1 MPSNDQRG
9 VSQAAAITAFTLG
22 SLFFCYAFL
31 QRVAPSIMTG
41 ELMRDFNVGGAALGS
56 LSAFYFWAYAGIQ
69 LPVGVLT
76 DRFGPRKLMSSAALI
91 CTLAA
96 AGFALSESLFMAS
109 FWRAVIGGTVAFG
122 FVGTLAIS
130 GYWFKHSQQA
140 TLAGVL
146 QGVGMCGAVF
156 AQAPLRPIVENFGWR
171 HTMLALSLVAL
182 ILAILLFTLVP
193 KRSTNQK
200 ESKGGASIDHGL
212 RLVTSNPQSWICAG
226 FGFGMASTLLG
237 FAGLW
242 AVPWLNTIHGYSPTQ
257 AAAITSTFFVGWA
270 VASPLVGWGS
280 DLLGKRNTLMRWG
293 AAIYI
298 IAFSSIVFFTPANLV
313 LLVALLFLAG
323 AAGSTM
329 TICFI
334 SVKEL
339 NKPSCSSTSIGLMN
353 MFVVGSG
360 AVMQPLIGWLLD
372 LNWSGESIE
381 GARIYSA
388 QAYRIGFSCLLVS
401 MAIAFIFSFLIRETY
416 CKKVVV

>member
-1 MPSNDQRG
+1 MPSSHPRG
-9 VSQAAAITAFTLG
+9 VSQSAAIVAFALG
-22 SLFFCYAFL
+22 SLFFCYAFV

-56 LSAFYFWAYAGIQ
+56 LSAFYFWTYAGIQ

-76 DRFGPRKLMSSAALI
+76 DRFGPRKLMSSAAAV
-91 CTLAA
+91 CTVAA
-96 AGFALSESLFMAS
+96 AGFALSDSLFMAS
-109 FWRAVIGGTVAFG
+109 FWRAIIGGTVAFG

-140 TLAGVL
+140 TLTGVL
-146 QGVGMCGAVF
+146 QAVGMCGAVF

-182 ILAILLFTLVP
+182 VIAVLLFTLIP

-200 ESKGGASIDHGL
+200 ESKTDSAISHGL
-212 RLVTSNPQSWICAG
+212 RLVTSNSQSWVCAG
-226 FGFGMASTLLG
+226 FGFGMASAMLG

-280 DLLGKRNTLMRWG
+280 DLIGKRNTLMRWG
-293 AAIYI
+293 AALYI
-298 IAFSSIVFFTPANLV
+298 ACFSIIVFFTPASLV
-313 LLVALLFLAG
+313 PLVGLLFLSG

-339 NKPSCSSTSIGLMN
+339 NNPSCGSTSIGLMN

-372 LNWSGESIE
+372 INWSGESIE
-381 GARIYSA
+381 GARVYSE
-388 QAYRIGFSCLLVS
+388 QVYRIGFSSLLIS
-401 MAIAFIFSFLIRETY
+401 MTIAFLMTFLIRETH
-416 CKKVVV
+416 CKQIVT